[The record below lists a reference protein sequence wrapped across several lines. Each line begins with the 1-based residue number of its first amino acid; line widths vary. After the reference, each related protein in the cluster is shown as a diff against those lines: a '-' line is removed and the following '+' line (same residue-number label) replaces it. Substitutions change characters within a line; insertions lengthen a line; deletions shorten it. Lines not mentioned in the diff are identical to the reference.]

1 MTSLN
6 TGPAH
11 DPSVLPAS
19 PAQSLNHRPAV
30 SAEVAE
36 EHAFDRWN
44 RQITAAEQKSA
55 AGRLRFKIIAGVIVA
70 GVVTWLALTL

>member
-1 MTSLN
+1 MTSVN
-6 TGPAH
+6 PGPAH
-11 DPSVLPAS
+11 DSSV
-19 PAQSLNHRPAV
+19 RPAV

-44 RQITAAEQKSA
+44 RQMVAAEQQSA
-55 AGRLRFKIIAGVIVA
+55 ASRLRVKIIAGVVVA